1 MGNSKEINIK
11 NRIFFFNDMI
21 IIEDFNSN
29 LLKINKNRTKI
40 LVFITLDIS

>member
-11 NRIFFFNDMI
+11 NRFFFNDMI
-21 IIEDFNSN
+21 IIENFNSN
-29 LLKINKNRTKI
+29 LLKINKDRAKI

>member
-1 MGNSKEINIK
+1 
-11 NRIFFFNDMI
+11 MI